1 MTLKTFL
8 YWSILVQDRLLY
20 KSFVLSATA
29 FELCSIAEPDTTDT
43 KSRSHKLPFLS
54 TRLFRFLQPHAWICS
69 FAIYS
74 NYSMLCNAVLIDRL
88 PRAGRFR
95 FQPYCCLRQIV
106 KLRKLFFLWTWPFST
121 YTRDRRKQRETERE
135 RERERESELCRQTTL
150 THIRRRSQRPTKLVR
165 KTRYCCWP
173 GTFGQVSHVEKERR
187 NAGRQRERKAVG
199 KLMAFGHEL
208 EFDGLIGWTNW
219 NRYINQGLVS
229 WEKANTFICQLFLKA
244 TQMFPEHS
252 TIWRYIKLSF
262 MQCVVQTCRL
272 FLHNRLRSSSS

>member
-1 MTLKTFL
+1 
-8 YWSILVQDRLLY
+8 
-20 KSFVLSATA
+20 
-29 FELCSIAEPDTTDT
+29 
-43 KSRSHKLPFLS
+43 
-54 TRLFRFLQPHAWICS
+54 
-69 FAIYS
+69 
-74 NYSMLCNAVLIDRL
+74 MLCNAVLIDRL

-135 RERERESELCRQTTL
+135 RGRERVSCAGKRPWHIFAAEVNDQRSWLGKLVTVVGPALLARWVTWRKSGEMLGASEREKQS
-150 THIRRRSQRPTKLVR
+150 
-165 KTRYCCWP
+165 
-173 GTFGQVSHVEKERR
+173 
-187 NAGRQRERKAVG
+187 A